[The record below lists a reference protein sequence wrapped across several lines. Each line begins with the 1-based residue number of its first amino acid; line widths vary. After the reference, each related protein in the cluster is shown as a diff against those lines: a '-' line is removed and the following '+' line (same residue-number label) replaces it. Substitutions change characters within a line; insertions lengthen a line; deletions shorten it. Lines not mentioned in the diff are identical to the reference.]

1 MLIRNFT
8 SVFMLF
14 DGVFVTSKIT
24 KICVF
29 ATKPRMWF
37 WPLIL
42 WFRGNRNDY
51 GVWTEKIVYF
61 SILRLFHAFLMQWFW
76 CFLYG
81 FCSIFSGY
89 GVFRLFSGCNFF
101 VLFTFT
107 VNNFIL
113 YANSTEISG
122 FSVLLCFLR
131 PSILPCWYYRHFT
144 DERRLWL
151 FQVIVSG
158 GYENRTIC
166 TLKQRPWLCFR
177 WKTQSQSKL
186 GRVQSKR
193 NWWTPAARMSARH
206 DKYLLSFTNLLLQL
220 LVANNI
226 SNANGLKV
234 ILHEKVQYNRL
245 SRRSIG
251 FSQISPMRH
260 WLFYG
265 NDCSLSRIFSS
276 YRCRVVR
283 KLIYFPTNSPI

>member
-1 MLIRNFT
+1 MILMFIIRF
-8 SVFMLF
+8 LF
-14 DGVFVTSKIT
+14 DF
-24 KICVF
+24 
-29 ATKPRMWF
+29 F
-37 WPLIL
+37 WL
-42 WFRGNRNDY
+42 RG
-51 GVWTEKIVYF
+51 F
-61 SILRLFHAFLMQWFW
+61 SP
-76 CFLYG
+76 
-81 FCSIFSGY
+81 
-89 GVFRLFSGCNFF
+89 VFRLQLFRPFHFS
-101 VLFTFT
+101 

-113 YANSTEISG
+113 CANSTEISG
-122 FSVLLCFLR
+122 FSVLLCFWR
-131 PSILPCWYYRHFT
+131 PSILPCWYCRHFT

-158 GYENRTIC
+158 DYENRTIC
-166 TLKQRPWLCFR
+166 TLKQRSWLCFR

-283 KLIYFPTNSPI
+283 KLIYFPTNSPT

>member
-1 MLIRNFT
+1 MWRVCKCVPEPRGSGNHRARQFSSSLFDSRNEIKTDRSRAAKCSNFLT
-8 SVFMLF
+8 SVCIFRHN
-14 DGVFVTSKIT
+14 VFWNFQSLLIFPMIVAATIIDSKKSLHRPICISAIFYQFYFVCLYEISHLYLCYLMAFFVISKIT
-24 KICVF
+24 KNRIF

-37 WPLIL
+37 RPLIL

-89 GVFRLFSGCNFF
+89 GVFRLFSGCNLL
-101 VLFTFT
+101 VLFAFT

-131 PSILPCWYYRHFT
+131 PAILPCWYCRHFT

-158 GYENRTIC
+158 G
-166 TLKQRPWLCFR
+166 
-177 WKTQSQSKL
+177 
-186 GRVQSKR
+186 
-193 NWWTPAARMSARH
+193 
-206 DKYLLSFTNLLLQL
+206 
-220 LVANNI
+220 
-226 SNANGLKV
+226 
-234 ILHEKVQYNRL
+234 
-245 SRRSIG
+245 
-251 FSQISPMRH
+251 
-260 WLFYG
+260 
-265 NDCSLSRIFSS
+265 
-276 YRCRVVR
+276 
-283 KLIYFPTNSPI
+283 